1 MAYQNLFEQLQE
13 TCDFI
18 ALEDDMAQIINALE
32 KDLIEQGQT
41 LPIVDVSYSKPTS
54 FEKNN
59 LPDDVKYAFNEGV
72 EIYQA
77 ITSYETAIINKA
89 DFIEEVRKVK
99 KAYCS

>member
-41 LPIVDVSYSKPTS
+41 LPIVDVSGSILSTKKVMDDFLKEIQHS
-54 FEKNN
+54 LIEN
-59 LPDDVKYAFNEGV
+59 PDDERLLGAEWAYK
-72 EIYQA
+72 IA
-77 ITSYETAIINKA
+77 ISQFHNRFSRYHG
-89 DFIEEVRKVK
+89 
-99 KAYCS
+99 

>member
-41 LPIVDVSYSKPTS
+41 LPLVDVSKQRDLLIA
-54 FEKNN
+54 FFLHFRNN
-59 LPDDVKYAFNEGV
+59 GEQNIGMTIEQLVDDFLSN
-72 EIYQA
+72 
-77 ITSYETAIINKA
+77 
-89 DFIEEVRKVK
+89 
-99 KAYCS
+99 